1 MKEEEKAVRER
12 IRLNIIHLREEKNAT
27 KTWVAQK
34 IGKTSSAIRDYEQ
47 GKATPPSHVQQEYA
61 DLFGVYVGDIVGQDM
76 WKGETRPP
84 SEDGVV
90 KELERSVREKSLLHG
105 TVEEQEAKVEQL
117 RRQVVALLRSPAAKE
132 AGGVLGNQLS
142 ELLEILDK

>member
-1 MKEEEKAVRER
+1 MNR
-12 IRLNIIHLREEKNAT
+12 IHQNLKHLREK
-27 KTWVAQK
+27 KKWSKSFVAERL
-34 IGKTSSAIRDYEQ
+34 GKTSSSIIDYEK
-47 GKATPPSHVQQEYA
+47 GKATPPASVIQEYA

-105 TVEEQEAKVEQL
+105 TVEEQEAKVKQL